1 MSYNSANSTP
11 DNSEGR
17 FIHFL
22 QRQIKQLSEEGLS
35 ALLRK
40 CHKLLSLLAFVLLSL
55 VILPFVFVVRLLR
68 VLVVIRFGPLRSERI
83 GHFAANTELYLCERD
98 AGMHGRKTLD
108 IFYHSSP
115 ICNYQLKRMWER
127 RLWVSCFARPMYRL
141 NRLLPGGESH
151 VITMPSDRDIHGLMA
166 CTQIHLSFTSE
177 EEYLGRRKLLEL
189 GIRDGSPFICF
200 HARDQAYLDAI
211 EPGRN
216 WDYHDFRD
224 SSIYSYV
231 PAVEKLVQRGYYAI
245 RMGAIVK
252 EPLNILNP
260 GIIDYA
266 TKSRTDFLDIYLSA
280 KCQFFICSAT
290 GMYTIP
296 MIFRR
301 PIVYVNF
308 IPLEYVPTWGRNDLF
323 IPKKF
328 FLLKENR
335 FMSFREIIES
345 GAGRFLKSEEYE
357 HLGLE
362 IHDNTPEEITAVT
375 IEMDERLKGIWQTT
389 EEDEEL
395 QRRFRSLFKPSKLH
409 GKIVSR
415 IGAEFLRQNRKL
427 LD

>member
-1 MSYNSANSTP
+1 MSYNSVNSTL

-22 QRQIKQLSEEGLS
+22 QRQVRQLSEKGLPV
-35 ALLRK
+35 LFRK
-40 CHKLLSLLAFVLLSL
+40 CHNLLLFLLFVLQSL
-55 VILPFVFVVRLLR
+55 VILPFVSVVRLLR

-83 GHFAANTELYLCERD
+83 GHFAVNTELYLCERD
-98 AGMHGRKTLD
+98 AGMNSRKTFD
-108 IFYHSSP
+108 IFYHTSP
-115 ICNYQLKRMWER
+115 ICNHQLKRMWDR
-127 RLWVSCFARPMYRL
+127 RLRVYCFARPMDRL

-151 VITMPSDRDIHGLMA
+151 VITMPSDRDIYGLMA
-166 CTQIHLSFTSE
+166 HTQIHLSFTPE
-177 EEYLGRRKLLEL
+177 EEHLGRRKLLEL
-189 GIRDGSPFICF
+189 GVRDGSSFVCF

-216 WDYHDFRD
+216 WDYHDYRD
-224 SSIYSYV
+224 SSIHNYI
-231 PAVEKLVQRGYYAI
+231 PAAEKLVHRGYYAI

-252 EPLNILNP
+252 EPLTTLNP

-266 TKSRTDFLDIYLSA
+266 TKGRTDFLDIYLSA

-290 GMYTIP
+290 GMYSIP

-301 PIVYVNF
+301 PIVYVNY
-308 IPLEYVPTWGRNDLF
+308 IPLEYVPTWGRSDLF
-323 IPKKF
+323 IPKKL

-345 GAGRFLKSEEYE
+345 GVGRFLKREEYE

-395 QRRFRSLFKPSKLH
+395 LRRFRSLFKPGELH
-409 GKIVSR
+409 AKIVSR